1 MFQMD
6 EPTSNPNY
14 AWGWSLL
21 ALGIAS
27 LSAIIN
33 IGLLIHYE
41 VTGGDSGD
49 GFMLPLPLLTWLFLV
64 LPACLVASIV
74 TFVAFRKKASGRGM
88 KLTRSLV
95 VILIAAWV
103 QPAVFFYTITFHA
116 RFP

>member
-1 MFQMD
+1 M
-6 EPTSNPNY
+6 
-14 AWGWSLL
+14 L
-21 ALGIAS
+21 ALGIAG

-74 TFVAFRKKASGRGM
+74 TLVAYRKNALSARGM

-95 VILIAAWV
+95 VILIAA
-103 QPAVFFYTITFHA
+103 
-116 RFP
+116 

>member
-1 MFQMD
+1 M
-6 EPTSNPNY
+6 
-14 AWGWSLL
+14 L
-21 ALGIAS
+21 ALSSAS

-64 LPACLVASIV
+64 LPVCLVASIV
-74 TFVAFRKKASGRGM
+74 TFVAFRTKALAARGM

-116 RFP
+116 RYP